1 MHYRSIW
8 KTFGTSNEEEL
19 CFVHEC
25 TTSGYRSCENGFAY
39 PIRSQT
45 MFESIL
51 EHLEDLRHVKRGRTC
66 VSCINA
72 LHQGTK
78 VVKMVSP
85 TPLDPKRWL
94 RVFRSIW
101 KTFGTSNEE
110 DLWHVKRGRTCIS
123 CMNALH
129 QGTEVVKMVSPTPLD
144 PKGYLGVF
152 RSIRKTF
159 GTSN

>member
-45 MFESIL
+45 MFESVW

-66 VSCINA
+66 V
-72 LHQGTK
+72 
-78 VVKMVSP
+78 
-85 TPLDPKRWL
+85 
-94 RVFRSIW
+94 
-101 KTFGTSNEE
+101 
-110 DLWHVKRGRTCIS
+110 S

-129 QGTEVVKMVSPTPLD
+129 QGTEVVKMVSPTPLV
-144 PKGYLGVF
+144 PKRHLCVVHERTISGY
-152 RSIRKTF
+152 RSCENGFAYPIRSQTMF
-159 GTSN
+159 ESV